1 MSNNKK
7 KARGYTLKALKE
19 VSSIALRANKKVY
32 ISYILLSIII
42 SFNTFVLLAST
53 EYITNSAY
61 NLFTKKVEFNTVIIG
76 ISLFTA
82 AILLFMV
89 LDIIKKMAENRLMLD
104 IIYYFEKNLNSKLS
118 GIKWEYYES
127 HDIYLKIHEVRS
139 KTPETIKNMIGSIT
153 VYITAI
159 PLTAIFAYYLLQINA
174 FAVIIYVIMVLIFN
188 RASGKMYDKLG
199 LLWNEIQPYTQKQNY
214 FFGMSG
220 DKTTHQE
227 FKFNRLYDYCS
238 RKWSDL
244 YDSEYK
250 LKLKIFRNYEIT
262 IQTARIIFNIPYIS
276 MLIFVA
282 YEIAMGKHE
291 IGFLFMTN
299 TLLNNIINMVLNI
312 QSNIT
317 ENSVDSRFIKAYND
331 ICSLENAPIYKN
343 AASSCDIDINNLT
356 YTYPQSEYKA
366 LDKLSFKI
374 KNGEKIAVVG
384 VNGSGK
390 TTFTNILMSL
400 TDKFTG
406 SITCG
411 GKVCPKFLISCILQ
425 DFAQYQMTVK
435 ENIEVGNTN
444 KDFSDDEIIDLLN
457 KVGLKENVLA
467 LEKGIYTPLG
477 QLEKGIELSKGQ
489 WQRLAIARLLANPD
503 ASIWVLDEP
512 TAYLDPLSEIEIY
525 NMIYQF
531 AENRTVFFISH
542 RLGFAK
548 KADRII
554 LFEKGHIAEQ
564 GTHDEL
570 VKSGGLYA
578 QMYKGQESWYAV

>member
-1 MSNNKK
+1 M
-7 KARGYTLKALKE
+7 
-19 VSSIALRANKKVY
+19 
-32 ISYILLSIII
+32 
-42 SFNTFVLLAST
+42 
-53 EYITNSAY
+53 
-61 NLFTKKVEFNTVIIG
+61 LF
-76 ISLFTA
+76 
-82 AILLFMV
+82 
-89 LDIIKKMAENRLMLD
+89 R
-104 IIYYFEKNLNSKLS
+104 
-118 GIKWEYYES
+118 
-127 HDIYLKIHEVRS
+127 
-139 KTPETIKNMIGSIT
+139 
-153 VYITAI
+153 
-159 PLTAIFAYYLLQINA
+159 
-174 FAVIIYVIMVLIFN
+174 
-188 RASGKMYDKLG
+188 
-199 LLWNEIQPYTQKQNY
+199 
-214 FFGMSG
+214 
-220 DKTTHQE
+220 
-227 FKFNRLYDYCS
+227 S

-312 QSNIT
+312 QGNIT
-317 ENSVDSRFIKAYND
+317 ENRVDSRFIKAYND
-331 ICSLENAPIYKN
+331 IFSLEDDQIYKN
-343 AASSCDIDINNLT
+343 DAFSCDIDIDNLS
-356 YTYPQSEYKA
+356 YIYPQSENKA

-406 SITCG
+406 SLTSG
-411 GKVCPKFLISCILQ
+411 GKSCPKFSISCILQ

-435 ENIEVGNTN
+435 ENIEAGNISKN
-444 KDFSDDEIIDLLN
+444 FSDDEIIDLLN
-457 KVGLKENVLA
+457 KVGLKENILA

-548 KADRII
+548 KADRIV
-554 LFEKGHIAEQ
+554 LFEKGYIAEQ
-564 GTHDEL
+564 GSHDEL
-570 VKSGGLYA
+570 MKSGGLYA
-578 QMYKGQESWYAV
+578 QMYKNQESWYAV